1 MSEAGKALERFSAVR
16 SDSQAAQ
23 ARMRAVSY
31 VRIGRANEV
40 FRGMFPADWPQPVI
54 ANMVDIAAQ
63 DSAEQAGVMP
73 TLTAFGDDALNDSA
87 RRRASKLTQIVN
99 AYAYETRLGN
109 SLVTAA
115 DYLITYGRTIF
126 RVEANWDAS
135 RPHIHVDS
143 PLGTYI
149 ERDRFNQITGYFK
162 TWTRGARELAN
173 LYPEHA
179 NRLLGQR
186 MGAHD
191 NSNRT
196 LTLIKFYDADGR
208 AMLLVEQEPGLVL
221 DAYEHPLGRIPVTMA
236 QRSTLDGEARGQFDE
251 TLWVFAARAR
261 LALLNLEAATKAVEA
276 PIALPNDVTEVAFG
290 PDSIIRSNTPE
301 RIRRVSL
308 EIPQTAMMEQR
319 TLQDELRTSTR
330 TPDVRMGETDSSVV
344 TGRGVQA
351 LMGGFDSRIRAYQGL
366 LGESVSDVM
375 GMCLEMDEKVW
386 PNEPRELTGSAN
398 GSPYTVKYTP
408 AKDIKGAYQVTA
420 EYGIMAGLDANR
432 ALIWGLQ
439 ALGAGLTSKSF
450 IRKNLPVSLDVA
462 QEEQVIDVENLR
474 GTLMSSIAS
483 YAQAIPEMASQGQ
496 DASGPVRAIA
506 ELIEARKKGTP
517 VEQAAEKIFAPPEPP
532 PEQAVPGGMSPEEA
546 LMGAVP
552 GGASPGAPE
561 IEQPPSEFGM
571 QQLLSQ
577 LTGSGNAT
585 ASVRTMQSSM
595 I

>member
-1 MSEAGKALERFSAVR
+1 
-16 SDSQAAQ
+16 
-23 ARMRAVSY
+23 
-31 VRIGRANEV
+31 
-40 FRGMFPADWPQPVI
+40 
-54 ANMVDIAAQ
+54 
-63 DSAEQAGVMP
+63 
-73 TLTAFGDDALNDSA
+73 
-87 RRRASKLTQIVN
+87 
-99 AYAYETRLGN
+99 
-109 SLVTAA
+109 
-115 DYLITYGRTIF
+115 
-126 RVEANWDAS
+126 
-135 RPHIHVDS
+135 
-143 PLGTYI
+143 
-149 ERDRFNQITGYFK
+149 
-162 TWTRGARELAN
+162 
-173 LYPEHA
+173 
-179 NRLLGQR
+179 
-186 MGAHD
+186 
-191 NSNRT
+191 
-196 LTLIKFYDADGR
+196 
-208 AMLLVEQEPGLVL
+208 
-221 DAYEHPLGRIPVTMA
+221 
-236 QRSTLDGEARGQFDE
+236 
-251 TLWVFAARAR
+251 
-261 LALLNLEAATKAVEA
+261 LEAATKAVEA

-408 AKDIKGAYQVTA
+408 SKDIKGSYQVTA

-546 LMGAVP
+546 LMGAAP
-552 GGASPGAPE
+552 AGAPE
-561 IEQPPSEFGM
+561 IDQPPSEFGI